1 MSSINESNNTVLE
14 LKNVNVVFHEN
25 NTPLS
30 SLKDIFVHIFNS
42 KNLIYSSPMLIHAL
56 KGINIKVKNGD
67 LIGILGRNGAGKSS
81 LCTLIS
87 GFIIPD
93 TGEVL
98 TNLKV
103 RSISSNLN
111 LLYPD
116 LSGEDN
122 AKLILRLIYPSL
134 SQNEI
139 QKLSEEAFEFAEI
152 TKFKEL
158 SAKNYSKGMMA
169 RLVLS
174 IITSGPCDFLIIDE
188 LFDGADQF
196 FMDKFRPRLDQIIK
210 NAKAAIFIS
219 HNIDVILAHCNRA
232 IVMEEGQVKFDGSPQ
247 KALYYYQNKDWINS
261 SA

>member
-1 MSSINESNNTVLE
+1 MNSINESNQTVLE
-14 LKNVNVVFHEN
+14 LKNVNIIFHES

-30 SLKDIFVHIFNS
+30 SLKDIFIHTFAK
-42 KNLIYSSPMLIHAL
+42 KNAHYISPILIHAL
-56 KGINIKVKNGD
+56 KDINIKVKNGD

-87 GFIIPD
+87 GFIVPD

-98 TNLKV
+98 TKLKV

-122 AKLILRLIYPSL
+122 AKLILRLIYPNATKSEIKQL
-134 SQNEI
+134 SD
-139 QKLSEEAFEFAEI
+139 EAFEFAEI
-152 TKFKEL
+152 SKYKDL

-174 IITSGPCDFLIIDE
+174 IITSSPCDLLIIDE

-210 NAKAAIFIS
+210 NAKAAIFVS
-219 HNIDVILAHCNRA
+219 HNIDIIKAHCNRA
-232 IVMEEGQVKFDGSPQ
+232 IVLEEGQVKFDGTTH
-247 KALYYYQNKDWINS
+247 KALYFYQNKDWINS
-261 SA
+261 NL